1 MRTPKKNARRK
12 SAAGKVAPASFNSQP
27 SPQYKIIKDRRKA
40 ATAVA
45 MTSLKSDDL
54 SEDELGTVGAS
65 TIEPSAG
72 EGEVVDRWG
81 GRLEL
86 ESKNDNM
93 IGEVGKRKL
102 EEENTD
108 VAADH
113 SHGECTLQEGR
124 LFPIG

>member
-12 SAAGKVAPASFNSQP
+12 SAAGKVAPATFHSQP
-27 SPQYKIIKDRRKA
+27 NPQYKIIKDRRKA

-45 MTSLKSDDL
+45 MTSFKSDDL

-65 TIEPSAG
+65 AIEPSAG

-93 IGEVGKRKL
+93 TGEVGKRKL

-113 SHGECTLQEGR
+113 SHGECTYS
-124 LFPIG
+124 